1 MVLLEHNTS
10 IDAKMSEI
18 VEDTVIILD
27 ASRSMARRDI
37 LPNRFLACKHALLQ
51 FVRKKIA
58 MSTQHRIGTVVYAE
72 KAQKSVFFTNEL
84 PALENS
90 ISSAAIGGKV
100 SYLGAAIALGIQ
112 MHVDMLRQIS
122 GKVSR
127 MLLLSDGRFSKNTA
141 MDPLQMAKLAQGLGI
156 QIDVVGVGTEDN
168 DHALQ
173 QIAKVSNGEYK
184 NVTDLDELKIILD
197 NIAKILPETTR
208 DYLKSKK
215 PLLSDLAGEL
225 VAEDDMTPAQK
236 VMIEQMSDNERHK
249 CLICFKSDC
258 QICKQPFSV
267 CGRHCPNCGY
277 PLHLDC
283 AAQWA
288 LSDKKAGSSNVF
300 RCPHCFYL
308 LKVPASRIQKGEDI
322 QLQAKSRQ
330 PVRAVQEKKAA
341 IAPQEK
347 RGVELASKVTPQEL
361 GPELLATATCAVCG
375 EGFEE
380 DEYLFEC
387 PNLDCSALYH
397 PKCFDKLKATE
408 ANAECK
414 RCSAIL
420 WKAG

>member
-1 MVLLEHNTS
+1 MP
-10 IDAKMSEI
+10 KMSSEI

-27 ASRSMARRDI
+27 VSRSMARRDI
-37 LPNRFLACKHALLQ
+37 APNRFLACKHALLQ
-51 FVRKKIA
+51 FVRKKLA
-58 MSTQHRIGTVVYAE
+58 MSTQHKLATVMFGE
-72 KAQKSVFFTNEL
+72 KAQKGVFFTNEV
-84 PALENS
+84 PALEAN
-90 ISSAAIGGKV
+90 ISEASIGGKI

-127 MLLLSDGRFSKNTA
+127 MLLLTDGRFSRTTA

-156 QIDVVGVGTEDN
+156 QIDVVGIGPEDP

-173 QIAKVSNGEYK
+173 AIAKASNGEYK
-184 NVTDLDELKIILD
+184 NVTSLDDLQTVLET
-197 NIAKILPETTR
+197 IAKILPETTR

-215 PLLSDLAGEL
+215 PLLSDLAGDL
-225 VAEDDMTPAQK
+225 IAEDDMTPAQK
-236 VMIEQMSDNERHK
+236 TMIEQMSDNERHK

-258 QICKQPFSV
+258 QICKQPFLATTG

-283 AAQWA
+283 ATQWA

-308 LKVPASRIQKGEDI
+308 LKVPASRIQKGEDV
-322 QLQAKSRQ
+322 QLNVKSYQ
-330 PVRAVQEKKAA
+330 PSRVVQEKKVAA
-341 IAPQEK
+341 PVQDK
-347 RGVELASKVTPQEL
+347 KGVELANRVTPQEL
-361 GPELLATATCAVCG
+361 GPELLATATCAVCD

-380 DEYLFEC
+380 DVYLFEC

-397 PKCFDKLKATE
+397 TKCFDKLKSSKKS
-408 ANAECK
+408 AECE
-414 RCSAIL
+414 RCNAVM
-420 WKAG
+420 WKST